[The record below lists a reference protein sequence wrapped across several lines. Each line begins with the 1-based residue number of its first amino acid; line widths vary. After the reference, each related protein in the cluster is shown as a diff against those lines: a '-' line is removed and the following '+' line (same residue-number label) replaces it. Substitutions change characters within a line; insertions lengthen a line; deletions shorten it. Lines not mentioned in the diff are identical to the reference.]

1 VKRSALI
8 RLASSRGSSLLE
20 IVVAGAIFSF
30 LVLALSP
37 SMLNTRKA
45 ASLSGNAS
53 VATTLALDKLEQLR
67 SLDSDN
73 PQLSPG
79 VQLDPLNPLRAEGTN
94 GGIFTRRWTVVDDTP
109 DFGMK
114 QVTVQVSWR
123 DRTGQSAVN
132 LVNLVM
138 P

>member
-1 VKRSALI
+1 MKRAL
-8 RLASSRGSSLLE
+8 RTKLASSRGSSLLE

-53 VATTLALDKLEQLR
+53 IATTLALDKLEQLR
-67 SLDSDN
+67 SQKSNHAD
-73 PQLSPG
+73 LSPG
-79 VQLDPLNPLRAEGTN
+79 AHLDTANPLRAEGTT

-114 QVTVQVSWR
+114 QVTMQVSWR

-132 LVNLVM
+132 LVSLMM